1 MTNRNMFSNKKNE
14 PFLLSPVYKEI
25 MWGGRRL
32 RDDFNKE
39 TRLNI
44 IAESWECSTHK
55 DGVSTIAT
63 GVHKGNLLSDVL
75 IEHAYYLGLHN
86 CDKKELPILVKLIDA
101 EKDLSVQVHPDD
113 EYAKEFEN
121 NSLGKTEMW
130 YVLDARDNTE
140 IIFGFNKD
148 LTKEEL
154 ASSLFEDNLTK
165 HLQKVNVK
173 KNDVFYIDAGTVH
186 GICAGNLIAE
196 IQQSSNLTYR
206 LYDYD
211 RVDKTGQKRLLH
223 TKKAIDVAKLSSS
236 KEPRQPLRVLRYIK
250 GCASELLCRCQY
262 FQVERM
268 LVNTTLNRN
277 MVNFQTDYT
286 TFKVLLCTEGCGTLL
301 GGSEV
306 INFVKGDC
314 IFVPANSVEI
324 KIHGIAQFLC
334 VGC

>member
-1 MTNRNMFSNKKNE
+1 MTSKNMYSDIKNE
-14 PFLLSPVYKEI
+14 PFLLSPVYKEV

-39 TRLNI
+39 SGLSI
-44 IAESWECSTHK
+44 VAESWECSTHK
-55 DGVSTIAT
+55 DGISVIST
-63 GVHKGNLLSDVL
+63 GEHKDKLLSDVL
-75 IEHAYYLGLHN
+75 VEHAYYLGSHN

-113 EYAKEFEN
+113 EYAKKFEK
-121 NSLGKTEMW
+121 NSLGKAEMW

-154 ASSLFEDNLTK
+154 ATSLFEGNLTK

-173 KNDVFYIDAGTVH
+173 KNDVFYIEAGTVH
-186 GICAGNLIAE
+186 GICAGTLIAE

-211 RVDKTGQKRLLH
+211 RVDKTGQKRELH
-223 TKKAIDVAKLSSS
+223 TKKAIDVAKFNSS
-236 KEPRQPLRVLRYIK
+236 KEPRQPLRVLKYIK
-250 GCASELLCRCQY
+250 GCASELLCRCKY

-268 LVNTTLNRN
+268 LVNTTLNRS
-277 MVNFQTDYT
+277 MVSFQTDYT

-301 GGSEV
+301 GKDEV

>member
-1 MTNRNMFSNKKNE
+1 MTNGNTFCKQKNE
-14 PFLLSPVYKEI
+14 PFLLSPVYKEVI
-25 MWGGRRL
+25 WGGRRL

-39 TRLNI
+39 TELSI
-44 IAESWECSTHK
+44 VAESWECSTHK
-55 DGVSTIAT
+55 DGINIIVT
-63 GVHKGNLLSDVL
+63 GEHKGSSLADVL
-75 IEHAYYLGLHN
+75 KEHSDYLGSHN
-86 CDKKELPILVKLIDA
+86 CNKKELPILIKLIDA

-113 EYAKEFEN
+113 EYAKRFEN

-130 YVLDARDNTE
+130 YVLDARDNTD

-154 ASSLFEDNLTK
+154 TNSLFDGNLIK

-186 GICAGNLIAE
+186 GICAGTIIAE

-211 RVDKTGQKRLLH
+211 RVDKTGQKRELH
-223 TKKAIDVAKLSSS
+223 TKKAIDVAKLNSSN
-236 KEPRQPLRVLRYIK
+236 EPRQPLRVLKYVK
-250 GCASELLCRCQY
+250 GCATELLCRCKY

-268 LVNTTLNRN
+268 LVNTTMNRN
-277 MVNFQTDYT
+277 MVSFQTDYT

-301 GGSEV
+301 GENEV
-306 INFVKGDC
+306 INFVKGDS

-324 KIHGIAQFLC
+324 KIHGIVQFLC

>member
-1 MTNRNMFSNKKNE
+1 MTNGNMFCKQKNE
-14 PFLLSPVYKEI
+14 PFLLSPVYKEV

-32 RDDFNKE
+32 SDDFNKE
-39 TRLNI
+39 TGPSI
-44 IAESWECSTHK
+44 VAESWECSTHK
-55 DGVSTIAT
+55 DGISTIAT
-63 GVHKGNLLSDVL
+63 GEHKGKLLADVL
-75 IEHAYYLGLHN
+75 IEHSDYLGAHN

-101 EKDLSVQVHPDD
+101 EKNLSVQVHPDD
-113 EYAKEFEN
+113 EYAKKFEN
-121 NSLGKTEMW
+121 NSHGKTEMW

-148 LTKEEL
+148 LTKKEL
-154 ASSLFEDNLTK
+154 VSSLFEGNLTK

-186 GICAGNLIAE
+186 GICAGTLIAE

-211 RVDKTGQKRLLH
+211 RVDKTGQKRELH
-223 TKKAIDVAKLSSS
+223 TKKAIEVAKLSSS
-236 KEPRQPLRVLRYIK
+236 KEPRQPLRVLKYIK
-250 GCASELLCRCQY
+250 GCASELLCRCKY

-277 MVNFQTDYT
+277 MVSFQTDYT

-301 GGSEV
+301 SENEV
-306 INFVKGDC
+306 ISFVKGDC

-324 KIHGIAQFLC
+324 KIHGITQFLC